1 MYCTEAE
8 IRCLIISPSLSPCFF
23 PPPQQEDDKV
33 LKLVQKKFCASG
45 PYTGKMSAKSRNG
58 VFVDFH
64 AMAAILKDETVALQ
78 SREVLCFDSGV

>member
-1 MYCTEAE
+1 M
-8 IRCLIISPSLSPCFF
+8 SDNFSLSLPPPSF

-64 AMAAILKDETVALQ
+64 AMAAIRRDETAALQ
-78 SREVLCFDSGV
+78 SRQVLCFDSGF